1 MPAAR
6 LAPLIEHSRASFFS
20 LQVPAAAEDLA
31 ALPGGN
37 VTDLAPTLGDFA
49 DTAAVI
55 SNLDLVISVDTAAAH
70 LAGALGKPVWL
81 LLPYVPE
88 WRWLLDREDNPWYP
102 TMRLFRQQTS
112 GDWRELIERVTVAPQ
127 SWQPGQA
134 RR

>member
-1 MPAAR
+1 M
-6 LAPLIEHSRASFFS
+6 
-20 LQVPAAAEDLA
+20 
-31 ALPGGN
+31 PGGN
-37 VTDLAPTLGDFA
+37 VTDLAPALGDFA

-88 WRWLLDREDNPWYP
+88 WRWLLDREDSPWYP

-112 GDWRELIERVTVAPQ
+112 GDWRELIERVTVALQ